1 MNIFVLDENP
11 LVAAADM
18 CDKHVPKM
26 IVESAQML
34 CTAHRVLD
42 GTSYI
47 DYAKNG
53 RKLQRWSHS
62 TDSQGGSTN
71 LYKAAM
77 VNHPCTKWVR
87 ESSDNYLWLSL
98 HSIQLLKEFTTRFG
112 GAHGSSHV
120 LRWCTKNM
128 PNNISV
134 KEQTSFVQAMPDEY
148 KGESAVTAYRN
159 YYYGEKISFAKW
171 DKKIESKPLWWT
183 DRINDGIITV

>member
-11 LVAAADM
+11 LVAATDM

-53 RKLQRWSHS
+53 RKIQRWSHS

-112 GAHGSSHV
+112 GSHGSRSLV
-120 LRWCTKNM
+120 EMGIPGWWGGDRYGRSLLR
-128 PNNISV
+128 
-134 KEQTSFVQAMPDEY
+134 QPDAPT
-148 KGESAVTAYRN
+148 SAVLHLQQLALRRIQLLRASQQLPLL
-159 YYYGEKISFAKW
+159 YGWVQLS
-171 DKKIESKPLWWT
+171 
-183 DRINDGIITV
+183 